1 MPVVA
6 GCSGVVCSG
15 VWRDMDVESKR
26 HTDVPAASPEHTTPP
41 QPATVY
47 QNHLSERS
55 FATLTA
61 PLRSI
66 IKIITGIITCLNRG

>member
-1 MPVVA
+1 MSVAA
-6 GCSGVVCSG
+6 GCGGVVCSG

-47 QNHLSERS
+47 QNHLSER
-55 FATLTA
+55 
-61 PLRSI
+61 PL
-66 IKIITGIITCLNRG
+66 